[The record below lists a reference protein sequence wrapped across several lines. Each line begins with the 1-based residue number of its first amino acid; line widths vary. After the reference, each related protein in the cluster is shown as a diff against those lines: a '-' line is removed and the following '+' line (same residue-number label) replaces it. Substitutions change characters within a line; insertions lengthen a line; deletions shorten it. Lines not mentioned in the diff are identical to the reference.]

1 MGHPLLIQRKR
12 VLHMKQRHVL
22 FLIIPIIIFLFLA
35 FMYKTAFIERLDLAI
50 TLAMMDMRTN
60 GWTSFF
66 IVMTNIGSWT
76 ITAPV
81 WFILCA
87 LLLMARKG
95 GAVLFLT
102 IVFWGSRTLN
112 WLLKEMFG
120 RARPDIDQLVHA
132 AHFSFPSGHAM
143 NSMAFYGALLLLG
156 TLYASAKPAL
166 SRAIA
171 LFLMVLILF
180 IGVSRIY
187 LGVHYFTD
195 ILAGYSAGF
204 VLVYGMYRLFRQK
217 LS

>member
-1 MGHPLLIQRKR
+1 
-12 VLHMKQRHVL
+12 MKQRQLL
-22 FLIIPIIIFLFLA
+22 FLIIPVLFFVLLA
-35 FMYKTAFIERLDLAI
+35 FMYKTALIDRLDLAI
-50 TLAMMDMRTN
+50 TLAVMDMRTN

-66 IVMTNIGSWT
+66 ILMTNIGSWKV
-76 ITAPV
+76 TAPI
-81 WFILCA
+81 WFISCA
-87 LLLMARKG
+87 LLLIGRKG
-95 GAVLFLT
+95 GALFFLT

-112 WLLKEMFG
+112 WWLKEVFG

-156 TLYASAKPAL
+156 KLYTSTKPAL
-166 SRAIA
+166 SRTITVFFT
-171 LFLMVLILF
+171 LLILL

-204 VLVYGMYRLFRQK
+204 TLVYGMYRLFRQK

>member
-1 MGHPLLIQRKR
+1 
-12 VLHMKQRHVL
+12 MKQRHVL
-22 FLIIPIIIFLFLA
+22 FLTIPIIFFLFLA

-66 IVMTNIGSWT
+66 IAITDIGSWT
-76 ITAPV
+76 VMAPV
-81 WFILCA
+81 WFVLCA
-87 LLLMARKG
+87 LLLMFRKG
-95 GAVLFLT
+95 GAALFLT
-102 IVFWGSRTLN
+102 LVFWGSRTLN

-143 NSMAFYGALLLLG
+143 NSMAFYGALLLLIR
-156 TLYASAKPAL
+156 LYTTAKPAL
-166 SRAIA
+166 NRTIA
-171 LFLMVLILF
+171 LFLLLLILL
-180 IGVSRIY
+180 IGISRIY

-204 VLVYGMYRLFRQK
+204 ALVYGMYRLFGLKAGLKRREGDI
-217 LS
+217 